1 MKIICVGLNYR
12 KHAAEM
18 NRPVPAEPMIFLKPD
33 SAILK
38 KNKPFFL
45 PDFSEDLQYEAEIV
59 LRISKLGKGIA
70 ARYAD
75 RYFDAL
81 TVGIDFT
88 ARDLQRKFSAAGH
101 PWELSKT
108 FDGSAPLGTFIAKE
122 KLADMADINFTLD
135 VNGVRKQSGN
145 TSDLIFSF
153 NDIIAYVSRYYT
165 LKTGDLIFTGTPSG
179 VGPVSQGDN
188 LVARLE
194 GETVLDFFVR

>member
-18 NRPVPAEPMIFLKPD
+18 GRPLPPEPMIFLKPD
-33 SAILK
+33 SALLK
-38 KNKPFFL
+38 KNKPFFI
-45 PDFSEDLQYEAEIV
+45 PDFSKNLQFEAEVV
-59 LRISKLGKGIA
+59 LRISKLGKGIES
-70 ARYAD
+70 RYAH
-75 RYFDAL
+75 RYYDAL

-88 ARDLQRKFSAAGH
+88 ARDLQNKFSQAGH

-108 FDGSAPLGTFIAKE
+108 FDGSAPVGTFLPAE
-122 KLADMADINFTLD
+122 RFPNPSDISFTLE
-135 VNGVRKQSGN
+135 VNSETRQEGN

-153 NDIIAYVSRYYT
+153 ADIISYVSQFYT

-179 VGPVSQGDN
+179 VGPVRKGDN
-188 LVARLE
+188 LVARLA

>member
-18 NRPVPAEPMIFLKPD
+18 GRPLPPEPMIFLKPD
-33 SAILK
+33 SALLK
-38 KNKPFFL
+38 KNKPFFI
-45 PDFSEDLQYEAEIV
+45 PDFSKNLQFEAEVV
-59 LRISKLGKGIA
+59 LRISKLGKGIDS
-70 ARYAD
+70 RYAH
-75 RYFDAL
+75 RYYDAL

-88 ARDLQRKFSAAGH
+88 ARDLQNKFSQAGH

-108 FDGSAPLGTFIAKE
+108 FDGSAPVGTFLPAE
-122 KLADMADINFTLD
+122 RFPNPSDISFSLE
-135 VNGVRKQSGN
+135 VNGEIRQEGN

-153 NDIIAYVSRYYT
+153 ADIISYVSQFYT

-179 VGPVSQGDN
+179 VGPVRKGDN
-188 LVARLE
+188 LVARLA

>member
-18 NRPVPAEPMIFLKPD
+18 KRPLPSEPMIFLKPD

-38 KNKPFFL
+38 KNKPFFI
-45 PDFSEDLQYEAEIV
+45 PDFSDDVQYEAEIV
-59 LRISKLGKGIA
+59 LRISRLGKGIA
-70 ARYAD
+70 PGYAARY
-75 RYFDAL
+75 YDAL

-88 ARDLQRKFSAAGH
+88 ARDLQHKFSQAGH

-108 FDGSAPLGTFIAKE
+108 FDGSAPLGTFLPRERFSDPAAIS
-122 KLADMADINFTLD
+122 FTLE
-135 VNGVRKQSGN
+135 VNGEVRQEGN
-145 TSDLIFSF
+145 TSDLIFGFDS
-153 NDIIAYVSRYYT
+153 IISYVSRYYT

-179 VGPVSQGDN
+179 VGPVHKGDN

-194 GETVLDFFVR
+194 EETVLDFFAR

>member
-18 NRPVPAEPMIFLKPD
+18 GRPLPPEPMIFLKPD
-33 SAILK
+33 SALLK
-38 KNKPFFL
+38 KNKPFFI
-45 PDFSEDLQYEAEIV
+45 PDFSNNLQFEAEVV
-59 LRISKLGKGIA
+59 LRISKLGKGIDS
-70 ARYAD
+70 RYAH
-75 RYFDAL
+75 RYYDAL

-88 ARDLQRKFSAAGH
+88 ARDLQNKFSQAGH

-108 FDGSAPLGTFIAKE
+108 FDGSAPVGTFIQAE
-122 KLADMADINFTLD
+122 RFSNPTDISFSLE
-135 VNGVRKQSGN
+135 VNGETRQEGN

-153 NDIIAYVSRYYT
+153 AEIISYVSKFYT

-179 VGPVSQGDN
+179 VGPVRRGDN
-188 LVARLE
+188 LVARLA

>member
-18 NRPVPAEPMIFLKPD
+18 NKTVPSEPLIFLKPD

-38 KNKPFFL
+38 KNKPFFI
-45 PDFSEDLQYEAEIV
+45 PDFSTDVQYEAEIV
-59 LRISKLGKGIA
+59 LRISKLGKGIPA
-70 ARYAD
+70 KYAG

-88 ARDLQRKFSAAGH
+88 ARDLQKKFSQAGY

-108 FDGSAPLGTFIAKE
+108 FDGSAPLGNFVPKE
-122 KLADMADINFTLD
+122 RFADLTDINFTLD
-135 VNGVRKQSGN
+135 INGERKQTGN

-153 NDIIAYVSRYYT
+153 DDIISYVSRYYT

-179 VGPVSQGDN
+179 VGPVKKGDN
-188 LVARLE
+188 LTARLE
-194 GETVLDFFVR
+194 EETVLDFFAR

>member
-18 NRPVPAEPMIFLKPD
+18 NKPVPSEPLIFLKPD

-38 KNKPFFL
+38 KNKPFFI
-45 PDFSEDLQYEAEIV
+45 PDFSADVQYEAEIV
-59 LRISKLGKGIA
+59 LRISKLGKGIPA
-70 ARYAD
+70 KYAG

-88 ARDLQRKFSAAGH
+88 ARDLQKKFSQAGY

-108 FDGSAPLGTFIAKE
+108 FDGSAPLGNFIPKE
-122 KLADMADINFTLD
+122 RFADLTDINFTLD
-135 VNGVRKQSGN
+135 INGERKQTGN

-153 NDIIAYVSRYYT
+153 DDIIAFVSRYYT

-179 VGPVSQGDN
+179 VGPVKQGDN
-188 LVARLE
+188 LIACLE
-194 GETVLDFFVR
+194 KETVLDFFAR

>member
-18 NRPVPAEPMIFLKPD
+18 NKPVPAEPMIFLKPD

-38 KNKPFFL
+38 KNKPFFI
-45 PDFSEDLQYEAEIV
+45 PDFSSDVQYEAEIV
-59 LRISKLGKGIA
+59 LRISKLGKGILA
-70 ARYAD
+70 KYAE

-88 ARDLQRKFSAAGH
+88 ARDLQKKFSQAGH

-108 FDGSAPLGTFIAKE
+108 FDGSAPLGNFIPKE
-122 KLADMADINFTLD
+122 RFADLSDISFALD
-135 VNGVRKQSGN
+135 INGVRKQTGN
-145 TSDLIFSF
+145 TSDLIFTF
-153 NDIIAYVSRYYT
+153 KEIISYISRYYT

-179 VGPVSQGDN
+179 VGPVNKGDN
-188 LVARLE
+188 LTAQL
-194 GETVLDFFVR
+194 GDETVLDFFAR

>member
-38 KNKPFFL
+38 KNKPFFI
-45 PDFSEDLQYEAEIV
+45 PDFSSDVQYEAEIV

-70 ARYAD
+70 VRYAG
-75 RYFDAL
+75 RYYDAL

-88 ARDLQRKFSAAGH
+88 ARDLQGRFSRDGH

-108 FDGSAPLGTFIAKE
+108 FDGSAPLGTFVLKE
-122 KLADMADINFTLD
+122 KFADMKNISFTLEI
-135 VNGVRKQSGN
+135 NGTTRQSGN

-153 NDIIAYVSRYYT
+153 DEIISYVSRYYT

-179 VGPVSQGDN
+179 VGPVSSGDN

-194 GETVLDFFVR
+194 GETVLDFFAR

>member
-18 NRPVPAEPMIFLKPD
+18 HKPVPSEPLIFLKPD

-38 KNKPFFL
+38 KNKPFFI
-45 PDFSEDLQYEAEIV
+45 PDFSTDVQYEAEIV
-59 LRISKLGKGIA
+59 LRISKLGKGIPA
-70 ARYAD
+70 KYAG

-81 TVGIDFT
+81 TIGIDFT
-88 ARDLQRKFSAAGH
+88 ARDLQKKFSQAGH

-108 FDGSAPLGTFIAKE
+108 FDGSAPLGNFIPKE
-122 KLADMADINFTLD
+122 RFADLADINFTLD
-135 VNGVRKQSGN
+135 INGVRKQTGN

-153 NDIIAYVSRYYT
+153 DEIISYVSRYYT

-179 VGPVSQGDN
+179 VGPVNKGDN
-188 LVARLE
+188 LTAHLE
-194 GETVLDFFVR
+194 EETVLDFFAR

>member
-18 NRPVPAEPMIFLKPD
+18 NKPVPSEPLIFLKPD

-38 KNKPFFL
+38 KNKPFFI
-45 PDFSEDLQYEAEIV
+45 PDFSADVQYEAEIV
-59 LRISKLGKGIA
+59 LRISKLGKGIPAKYA
-70 ARYAD
+70 A

-88 ARDLQRKFSAAGH
+88 ARDLQKRFSQAGY

-108 FDGSAPLGTFIAKE
+108 FDGSAPLGNFIPKE
-122 KLADMADINFTLD
+122 RFADLTDINFTLD
-135 VNGVRKQSGN
+135 INGERKQTGN

-153 NDIIAYVSRYYT
+153 DDIIAFASRYYT

-179 VGPVSQGDN
+179 VGPVKQGDN
-188 LVARLE
+188 LIAFLE
-194 GETVLDFFVR
+194 KEKVLDFFAR

>member
-18 NRPVPAEPMIFLKPD
+18 GRPLPQEPMIFLKPD
-33 SAILK
+33 SALLK

-45 PDFSEDLQYEAEIV
+45 PDFSKNLQFEAEVV

-70 ARYAD
+70 AKFAHRY
-75 RYFDAL
+75 YDAL

-88 ARDLQRKFSAAGH
+88 ARDLQHRFSQAGH

-108 FDGSAPLGTFIAKE
+108 FDGSAPVGTFLPAE
-122 KLADMADINFTLD
+122 KFVNHADISFALE
-135 VNGVRKQSGN
+135 VNGEVRQEGN
-145 TSDLIFSF
+145 TSDLIFGF
-153 NDIIAYVSRYYT
+153 PEIIEYVSKYYT

-179 VGPVSQGDN
+179 VGPVKKGDN
-188 LVARLE
+188 LVARIG
-194 GETVLDFFVR
+194 GEAVLDFFVR

>member
-18 NRPVPAEPMIFLKPD
+18 NKPVPSEPLIFLKPD

-38 KNKPFFL
+38 KNKPFFI
-45 PDFSEDLQYEAEIV
+45 PDFSADVQYEAEIV

-70 ARYAD
+70 AKYAD

-88 ARDLQRKFSAAGH
+88 ARDLQKKFSQAGH

-108 FDGSAPLGTFIAKE
+108 FDGSAPLGNFIPKE
-122 KLADMADINFTLD
+122 RFADLADINFTLD
-135 VNGVRKQSGN
+135 INGERKQTGN

-153 NDIIAYVSRYYT
+153 DEIISYVSRYYT

-179 VGPVSQGDN
+179 VGPVKKGDN
-188 LVARLE
+188 LTARLE
-194 GETVLDFFVR
+194 DETVLDFFAR

>member
-18 NRPVPAEPMIFLKPD
+18 NKPLPAEPLIFLKPD

-38 KNKPFFL
+38 KNKPFFI
-45 PDFSEDLQYEAEIV
+45 PDFSADVQYEAEIV

-70 ARYAD
+70 TKHAG

-88 ARDLQRKFSAAGH
+88 ARDLQHKFSKAGQ

-108 FDGSAPLGTFIAKE
+108 FDGAAPLGNFIPKE
-122 KLADMADINFTLD
+122 KFADLTNIRFTLD
-135 VNGVRKQSGN
+135 INGIRKQSGN
-145 TSDLIFSF
+145 TSDLIFGF
-153 NDIIAYVSRYYT
+153 NDIISYVSRYYT

-179 VGPVSQGDN
+179 VGPVEKGDN

-194 GETVLDFFVR
+194 DETVLDFFAR

>member
-18 NRPVPAEPMIFLKPD
+18 NKPVPSEPLIFLKPD

-38 KNKPFFL
+38 KNKPFFI
-45 PDFSEDLQYEAEIV
+45 PDFSTDVQYEAEIV

-70 ARYAD
+70 AKHAG

-88 ARDLQRKFSAAGH
+88 ARDLQKKFSQAGQ

-108 FDGSAPLGTFIAKE
+108 FDGSAPLGNFIAKE
-122 KLADMADINFTLD
+122 RFRDLADINFTLD
-135 VNGVRKQSGN
+135 INGERKQTGN

-153 NDIIAYVSRYYT
+153 DEIISYVSRYYT

-179 VGPVSQGDN
+179 VGPVKQGDN
-188 LVARLE
+188 LTACLE
-194 GETVLDFFVR
+194 KETVLDFFAR

>member
-18 NRPVPAEPMIFLKPD
+18 KRPLPTEPMIFLKPD

-38 KNKPFFL
+38 KNKPFFI
-45 PDFSEDLQYEAEIV
+45 PDFSDDVQYEAEIV
-59 LRISKLGKGIA
+59 LRISRLGKGIA
-70 ARYAD
+70 PGYAARY
-75 RYFDAL
+75 YDAL

-88 ARDLQRKFSAAGH
+88 ARDLQHKFSQAGH

-108 FDGSAPLGTFIAKE
+108 FDGSAPLGTFLPRERFSDPAAIS
-122 KLADMADINFTLD
+122 FTLE
-135 VNGVRKQSGN
+135 VNGEVRQEGN
-145 TSDLIFSF
+145 TSDLIFGFDS
-153 NDIIAYVSRYYT
+153 IISYVSRYYT

-179 VGPVSQGDN
+179 VGPVHKGDN

-194 GETVLDFFVR
+194 EETVLDFFAR

>member
-18 NRPVPAEPMIFLKPD
+18 NKPVPSEPMIFLKPD

-38 KNKPFFL
+38 KNKPFFI
-45 PDFSEDLQYEAEIV
+45 PDFSSDVQFEAEIV
-59 LRISKLGKGIA
+59 LRISKLGKGISA
-70 ARYAD
+70 KYAP

-88 ARDLQRKFSAAGH
+88 ARDLQNKFSKAGQ

-108 FDGSAPLGTFIAKE
+108 FDGSAPLGIFIPKE
-122 KLADMADINFTLD
+122 KFADLTDISFNLD
-135 VNGVRKQSGN
+135 VNGARRQNGN
-145 TSDLIFSF
+145 TSDLIFTF
-153 NDIIAYVSRYYT
+153 NEIISYVSRYYT

-179 VGPVSQGDN
+179 VGPVSKGDN
-188 LVARLE
+188 LVARIE
-194 GETVLDFFVR
+194 DETVLDFFAR

>member
-18 NRPVPAEPMIFLKPD
+18 NKPVPAEPLIFLKPD

-38 KNKPFFL
+38 KNKPFFI
-45 PDFSEDLQYEAEIV
+45 PDFSSDVQYEAEIV
-59 LRISKLGKGIA
+59 LRISKLGKGITEK
-70 ARYAD
+70 YAE

-88 ARDLQRKFSAAGH
+88 ARDLQKKFSQAGH

-108 FDGSAPLGTFIAKE
+108 FDGSAPLGNFIPKE
-122 KLADMADINFTLD
+122 RFADLTDVSFALDI
-135 VNGVRKQSGN
+135 NGVRKQTGN
-145 TSDLIFSF
+145 TSDLIFTF
-153 NDIIAYVSRYYT
+153 KEIISYVSRYYT

-179 VGPVSQGDN
+179 VGPVNKGDN
-188 LVARLE
+188 LTARLE
-194 GETVLDFFVR
+194 DETVLDFFAR

>member
-12 KHAAEM
+12 KHVAEM
-18 NRPVPAEPMIFLKPD
+18 NKPVPSEPLIFLKPD

-38 KNKPFFL
+38 KNKPFFI
-45 PDFSEDLQYEAEIV
+45 PDFSADVQYEAEIV
-59 LRISKLGKGIA
+59 LRISKLGKGIPA
-70 ARYAD
+70 KYAE

-88 ARDLQRKFSAAGH
+88 ARDLQKKFSQAGH

-108 FDGSAPLGTFIAKE
+108 FDGSAPLGNFIPKE
-122 KLADMADINFTLD
+122 RFADLTDINFILD
-135 VNGVRKQSGN
+135 INGERKQTGN

-153 NDIIAYVSRYYT
+153 DEIISYVSRYYT

-179 VGPVSQGDN
+179 VGPVKKGDN
-188 LVARLE
+188 LTAQLE
-194 GETVLDFFVR
+194 EETVLDFFAR

>member
-18 NRPVPAEPMIFLKPD
+18 NKPVPSEPLIFLKPD

-38 KNKPFFL
+38 KNKPFFI
-45 PDFSEDLQYEAEIV
+45 PDFSADVQYEAEIV

-70 ARYAD
+70 SKHAG

-88 ARDLQRKFSAAGH
+88 ARDLQKKFSQAGY

-108 FDGSAPLGTFIAKE
+108 FDGSAPLGNFIPKE
-122 KLADMADINFTLD
+122 RFADLADINFTLD
-135 VNGVRKQSGN
+135 INGERKQTGN

-153 NDIIAYVSRYYT
+153 NEIISYVSRYYT

-179 VGPVSQGDN
+179 VGPVKKGDN
-188 LVARLE
+188 LTACLE
-194 GETVLDFFVR
+194 KETVLDFFAR

>member
-12 KHAAEM
+12 KHASEM
-18 NRPVPAEPMIFLKPD
+18 NKPVPAEPLIFLKPD

-38 KNKPFFL
+38 KNKPFFI
-45 PDFSEDLQYEAEIV
+45 PDFSADVQYEAEIV

-70 ARYAD
+70 AKHAG

-88 ARDLQRKFSAAGH
+88 ARDLQNKFSKAGY

-108 FDGSAPLGTFIAKE
+108 FDGAAPLGNFIPKE
-122 KLADMADINFTLD
+122 KFADLTNISFTLD
-135 VNGVRKQSGN
+135 INGVRKQTGN
-145 TSDLIFSF
+145 TSDLIFAF
-153 NDIIAYVSRYYT
+153 NDIISYVSRYYT

-179 VGPVSQGDN
+179 VGPVHKGDN
-188 LVARLE
+188 LTARLE
-194 GETVLDFFVR
+194 DEKVLDFFAR

>member
-38 KNKPFFL
+38 KNKPFFI

-59 LRISKLGKGIA
+59 LRISKLGKGIS
-70 ARYAD
+70 ARYAG

-88 ARDLQRKFSAAGH
+88 ARDLQTKFSKAGH

-122 KLADMADINFTLD
+122 KFTDMADISFTLD
-135 VNGVRKQSGN
+135 INGARRQSGN

-153 NDIIAYVSRYYT
+153 NEIISYVSRYYT

-179 VGPVSQGDN
+179 VGPVHKGDN
-188 LVARLE
+188 LVASLE
-194 GETVLDFFVR
+194 GETVLDFFAR

>member
-12 KHAAEM
+12 THATEM
-18 NRPVPAEPMIFLKPD
+18 KRPVPVEPMIFLKPD

-38 KNKPFFL
+38 NNKPFFI

-70 ARYAD
+70 PRYAE

-88 ARDLQRKFSAAGH
+88 ARDLQAAFSKAGH

-108 FDGSAPLGTFIAKE
+108 FDGSAPIGTFIPKQRFN
-122 KLADMADINFTLD
+122 DMADISFSLGI
-135 VNGVRKQSGN
+135 NGVTRQNGN

-153 NDIIAYVSRYYT
+153 NEIISYVSRFYT

-179 VGPVSQGDN
+179 VGPVSRGDN
-188 LVARLE
+188 LVADLE
-194 GETVLDFFVR
+194 GETVLDFFAR

>member
-18 NRPVPAEPMIFLKPD
+18 NKPVPSEPLIFLKPD

-38 KNKPFFL
+38 KNKPFFI
-45 PDFSEDLQYEAEIV
+45 PDFSADVQYEAEIV
-59 LRISKLGKGIA
+59 LRISKLGKGIPA
-70 ARYAD
+70 KYGG

-88 ARDLQRKFSAAGH
+88 ARDLQKKFSQAGY

-108 FDGSAPLGTFIAKE
+108 FDGSAPLGNFIPKE
-122 KLADMADINFTLD
+122 RFADLTDINFTLD
-135 VNGVRKQSGN
+135 INGERKQTGN

-153 NDIIAYVSRYYT
+153 DDIIAFVSRYYT

-179 VGPVSQGDN
+179 VGPVKQGDN
-188 LVARLE
+188 LIAFLE
-194 GETVLDFFVR
+194 KEKVLDFFAR

>member
-18 NRPVPAEPMIFLKPD
+18 GRPLPPEPMIFLKPD
-33 SAILK
+33 SALLK
-38 KNKPFFL
+38 KNKPFFI
-45 PDFSEDLQYEAEIV
+45 PDFSKNLQFEAEMV
-59 LRISKLGKGIA
+59 LRISKLGKGIDS
-70 ARYAD
+70 RYAH
-75 RYFDAL
+75 RYYDAL

-88 ARDLQRKFSAAGH
+88 ARDLQNKFSQAGH

-108 FDGSAPLGTFIAKE
+108 FDGSAPVGTFLPAE
-122 KLADMADINFTLD
+122 RFPNPSDISFSLE
-135 VNGVRKQSGN
+135 VNGEMRQEGN

-153 NDIIAYVSRYYT
+153 ADIISYVSQFYT

-179 VGPVSQGDN
+179 VGPVRKGDN
-188 LVARLE
+188 LVARLA

>member
-12 KHAAEM
+12 SHAAEM
-18 NRPVPAEPMIFLKPD
+18 HRQVPSEPMIFLKPD
-33 SAILK
+33 SALLK
-38 KNKPFFL
+38 KNKPFYI

-59 LRISKLGKGIA
+59 MRISRLGKGIA
-70 ARYAD
+70 VKYAE

-88 ARDLQRKFSAAGH
+88 ARDLQARFSKAGH

-108 FDGSAPLGTFIAKE
+108 FDGSAPIGTFISKE
-122 KLADMADINFTLD
+122 RFRDMADINFTLGI
-135 VNGVRKQSGN
+135 NGVTRQHGN

-153 NDIIAYVSRYYT
+153 NEIISYVSGFYT

-179 VGPVSQGDN
+179 VGPVMRGDN
-188 LVARLE
+188 LVAEIE
-194 GETVLDFFVR
+194 GEVVLDFFAR